1 MEKSLLGHLQPSEKN
16 YKQFAG
22 VHIII
27 GIDCPFHLLVL
38 EFPQNP
44 AEELLGGVGEG
55 LWSCDCALAGSFVGE
70 LAKAHPFTPA
80 VQCLPRNLC
89 KAFHKRC

>member
-16 YKQFAG
+16 YKKFAG
-22 VHIII
+22 VHLII

-44 AEELLGGVGEG
+44 AEVLFDGVGE
-55 LWSCDCALAGSFVGE
+55 AL
-70 LAKAHPFTPA
+70 
-80 VQCLPRNLC
+80 
-89 KAFHKRC
+89 